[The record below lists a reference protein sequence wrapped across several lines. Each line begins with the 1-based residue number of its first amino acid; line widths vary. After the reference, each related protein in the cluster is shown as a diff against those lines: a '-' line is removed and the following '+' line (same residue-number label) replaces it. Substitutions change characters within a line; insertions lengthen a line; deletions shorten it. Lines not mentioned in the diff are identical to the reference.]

1 MFSTLNEVSYAN
13 VGGGM
18 VAISALLL
26 GQDSIWHANELKA
39 EGAKHSRDMLKVK
52 KTKSAHTGF
61 AK

>member
-1 MFSTLNEVSYAN
+1 
-13 VGGGM
+13 M